1 MIISFCVE
9 ANLDLTHCFLLR
21 PSFTQPG
28 KPSKSHQTARLPLPF
43 CVVSESNSIGLCAF
57 AAVVT
62 APCVLETLQLQICIN
77 NGHFSSS
84 PGSALSW
91 VTSDQSLS
99 SQVRPSDQK
108 VLSIH
113 AWTCVRLMYLL
124 VVHLMGF
131 MSVVRVL
138 RQSRKG
144 SGYNLLGS
152 MSRGLPLP
160 THSPP

>member
-1 MIISFCVE
+1 M
-9 ANLDLTHCFLLR
+9 
-21 PSFTQPG
+21 
-28 KPSKSHQTARLPLPF
+28 
-43 CVVSESNSIGLCAF
+43 
-57 AAVVT
+57 
-62 APCVLETLQLQICIN
+62 
-77 NGHFSSS
+77 
-84 PGSALSW
+84 
-91 VTSDQSLS
+91 SDQSLS

-131 MSVVRVL
+131 MSVVQVL

-160 THSPP
+160 HTLSSMTQTPQILMLSPGSLFSTTNYERDLDATATGGSRHTSGLHQRIQVYPFGRLDLASDLFQIQTKEPSCFAAVDCHEPRA